1 MPLPFRAAMVGG
13 VVLLGSC
20 LAAAVVPPGGVIA
33 PAGAQGA
40 EMTVAQ
46 VMQMPKIDAHA
57 HIGGMSPA
65 HLRAF
70 VAFLEKYNLRWLNIA
85 VGGMNWPRLSRQIG
99 SAQALHSAH
108 PDRIAWATSFD
119 LTNWGQAEWARAA
132 NSTID
137 DGYAGGAVAVKIWKD
152 VGMVLQDPD
161 GKYVMADDARLDP
174 VFGALA
180 TKGRTLVAH
189 LGEPRNCWLPVD
201 QMTVDGDRRYFA
213 ANPEYHGLL
222 HPEIPNYEAQ
232 VAARD
237 RMLERHPTL
246 RVVGCHLG
254 SLEYDVDELAKRLD
268 KYPNLAV
275 DLSARIVHL
284 QIQPRDK
291 VRAFLVKYQDR
302 ILYGTDVQFGRGSG
316 AESADP
322 AKALARLAAT
332 YESDAT
338 WFATDQELP
347 LENVRAGFKSR
358 GVALPEPVLRK
369 IYYENA
375 RRWYPGL

>member
-1 MPLPFRAAMVGG
+1 MLLPFRAAMVGG
-13 VVLLGSC
+13 VVLLGTC
-20 LAAAVVPPGGVIA
+20 LAAAVVPPGSVTA

-40 EMTVAQ
+40 SMTVAQ

-57 HIGGMSPA
+57 HIGNVSPA

-99 SAQALHSAH
+99 SAQALHSAY
-108 PDRIAWATSFD
+108 PERIAWATSFD
-119 LTNWGQAEWARAA
+119 LTNWGQADWAKAA
-132 NSTID
+132 NGTID

-152 VGMVLQDPD
+152 VGMVLKDPD
-161 GKYVMADDARLDP
+161 GKYVMADDPRLDP
-174 VFGALA
+174 VFSALA
-180 TKGRTLVAH
+180 KGGRTLVAH

-232 VAARD
+232 IAARD

-254 SLEYDVDELAKRLD
+254 SLEYDVAELAKRLD

-291 VRAFLVKYQDR
+291 VQAFLVKYQDR
-302 ILYGTDVQFGRGSG
+302 LLYGTDVQFGRGSG
-316 AESADP
+316 AEAADP

-338 WFATDQELP
+338 WFATDQEVA
-347 LENVRAGFKSR
+347 LENVRKGFKSR

-375 RRWYPGL
+375 RKWYPGM